1 MLTDFVE
8 AGDNVAEVDPGCP
21 SFCHL
26 VEQVIPEKLQ
36 QVAVTRLWPRW
47 VLLKPEPHSTKSQSS
62 KTTTDPIPMD
72 VTKVLL
78 TLAAR
83 WWCPIWLTSGR
94 DGHFVPPAKKNKIKF
109 KKIMFSS
116 PKRVFILFFFTV
128 LPSLD
133 SQNWEGRNKTW
144 PTTQICCLN
153 YLQGASSSSSWVE
166 NKHSASNFW
175 VGSQNRYKW
184 GLVRLNH
191 SCLFTNTGI
200 QRKQCSVGCWH
211 CRLRTQTSK
220 LMKKTHEELM
230 NEGPIGQKLIKSI
243 KKNKKYGPL

>member
-94 DGHFVPPAKKNKIKF
+94 DGHFVPPAKKKNNKIK
-109 KKIMFSS
+109 KNPTLKQRRTGWKGQTRRSNGSS
-116 PKRVFILFFFTV
+116 KFLRYVKTAETSFLSHNHLTSTENWFALF
-128 LPSLD
+128 
-133 SQNWEGRNKTW
+133 
-144 PTTQICCLN
+144 
-153 YLQGASSSSSWVE
+153 
-166 NKHSASNFW
+166 
-175 VGSQNRYKW
+175 
-184 GLVRLNH
+184 
-191 SCLFTNTGI
+191 
-200 QRKQCSVGCWH
+200 
-211 CRLRTQTSK
+211 
-220 LMKKTHEELM
+220 
-230 NEGPIGQKLIKSI
+230 
-243 KKNKKYGPL
+243 